1 MIPLLCENVSY
12 SRIKS
17 VILFRKD
24 QEKRGKDWT
33 KDGKP
38 PFKVDKYGNVEQRK
52 PSTKVFD
59 KTQEWVEQERGK
71 GAGRSKLSDEEIA
84 L

>member
-1 MIPLLCENVSY
+1 MLE
-12 SRIKS
+12 
-17 VILFRKD
+17 
-24 QEKRGKDWT
+24 
-33 KDGKP
+33 
-38 PFKVDKYGNVEQRK
+38 K

-84 L
+84 LQDLDNRQEIDF